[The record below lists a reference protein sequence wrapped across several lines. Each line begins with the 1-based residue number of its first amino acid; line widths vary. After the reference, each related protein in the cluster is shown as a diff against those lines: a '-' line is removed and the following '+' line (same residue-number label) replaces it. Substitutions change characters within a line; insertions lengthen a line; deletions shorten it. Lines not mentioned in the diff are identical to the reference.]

1 MKHFKWIE
9 SDPNC
14 ESFEPLASL
23 AAADNPSDARLGQSI
38 NIAPPIEE
46 AYEFLE
52 NWPEPF
58 GKE

>member
-1 MKHFKWIE
+1 M
-9 SDPNC
+9 S
-14 ESFEPLASL
+14 LAIYFLSL
-23 AAADNPSDARLGQSI
+23 AAAYSSSDARLGQSI

>member
-1 MKHFKWIE
+1 M
-9 SDPNC
+9 S
-14 ESFEPLASL
+14 LATYILSL
-23 AAADNPSDARLGQSI
+23 AAAYSSSDARLGQSI